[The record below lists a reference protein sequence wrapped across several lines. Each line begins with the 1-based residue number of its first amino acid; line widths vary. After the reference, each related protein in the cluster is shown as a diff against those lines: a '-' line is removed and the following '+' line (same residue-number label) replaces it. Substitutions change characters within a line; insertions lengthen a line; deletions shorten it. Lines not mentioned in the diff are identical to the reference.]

1 MIMKH
6 KTWKWFLIRRFLLIL
21 IFVACSEKFLNYF
34 YHALVYPWLNDVLH
48 INFFMMKLESEQTIG
63 LLFRGWLYL
72 AVMGIFGQLP
82 DFLGMWPQRILEEF
96 VGDRLINQIMSETQH
111 MSRRETQ
118 IYLAGTTVLTLIIM
132 ITLILP
138 YVIAAVVFSRMV
150 EFHIRQVEEQEQRQ
164 REEYDRRK
172 NLLLS
177 DMAHD
182 LKTPMTAVAGYAKVL
197 LEESLENQ
205 ENPGVTSRQQGYLE
219 TIYGKSM
226 QMSGLLNLLF
236 EYVKLDS
243 EGYQLKKT
251 RENLWELL
259 RECTANLY
267 MDFEEKGMEILP
279 EIPEGELWMQ
289 VDRMQFQRVITNLL
303 NNAIRHNP
311 KGTHVWITGE
321 GDEEAVVIRIGDDGS
336 RIPEETARYI
346 FEPFVLGDE
355 SRRSKGGSGL
365 GLSIAQKI
373 ISMHGGSL
381 TLEQGEMGAVKK
393 SFVVRLQ
400 AVDKNFT

>member
-1 MIMKH
+1 MGRTPVKH
-6 KTWKWFLIRRFLLIL
+6 KTWKWFLVQRFLLIL
-21 IFVACSEKFLNYF
+21 IFVAGSEKLLNYF
-34 YHALVYPWLNDVLH
+34 YHAVAYPWLRDVLH
-48 INFFMMKLESEQTIG
+48 INFFLIEWEDEQTIG

-72 AVMGIFGQLP
+72 AIVGIFGQLP
-82 DFLGMWPQRILEEF
+82 DFLGMWPQKIAEEF
-96 VGDRLINQIMSETQH
+96 VGERLVSRIMSQTQH

-118 IYLAGTTVLTLIIM
+118 IYLAGMAVLTLIII

-138 YVIAAVVFSRMV
+138 YVIAAIVFSRMV
-150 EFHIRQVEEQEQRQ
+150 ETHIRQLEEQEQQQ
-164 REEYDRRK
+164 REEYDRRR

-182 LKTPMTAVAGYAKVL
+182 LKTPMTTVVGYAKVL
-197 LEESLENQ
+197 LEEPPENQ
-205 ENPGVTSRQQGYLE
+205 ENAAEFSKQKEYLE
-219 TIYGKSM
+219 TIYRKSM

-243 EGYQLKKT
+243 EGYQLKRT

-259 RECTANLY
+259 RECIANLY
-267 MDFEEKGMEILP
+267 MDFEEKEMEILP
-279 EIPEGELWMQ
+279 KIPEEELWMQ
-289 VDRMQFQRVITNLL
+289 VDKMQFQRVITNLL

-311 KGTHVWITGE
+311 RGTHVLVAAE
-321 GDEEAVVIRIGDDGS
+321 CEEEEVLIRISDNGNI
-336 RIPEETARYI
+336 IPEETAQYI
-346 FEPFVLGDE
+346 FDPFVLGDE

-381 TLEQGEMGAVKK
+381 TLEQDGGEGAYRK
-393 SFVVRLQ
+393 SFLIRLQ
-400 AVDKNFT
+400 SK